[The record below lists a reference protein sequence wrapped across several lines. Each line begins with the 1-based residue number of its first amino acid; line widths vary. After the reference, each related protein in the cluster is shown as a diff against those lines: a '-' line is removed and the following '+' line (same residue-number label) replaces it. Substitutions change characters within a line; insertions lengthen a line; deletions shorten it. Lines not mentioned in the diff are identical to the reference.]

1 MQHANISHRVAA
13 DVLRALV
20 VAVLL
25 AAAIPAAVGAA
36 NPRSRQA
43 ATQKHATDPCAA
55 LAKEL
60 AGLDSRMR
68 AGYGGKAGERL
79 RDRQREALDE
89 FHRLRCRRL

>member
-25 AAAIPAAVGAA
+25 AAAIPAAVDAA
-36 NPRSRQA
+36 NPRSQQA
-43 ATQKHATDPCAA
+43 VARKHTTDPCAA

-68 AGYGGKAGERL
+68 AGYGGKVGERL
-79 RDRQREALDE
+79 RDRQRAAVDE